1 MGATFELLKERCR
14 AAGVGEYEW
23 SRLLQDIG
31 EWVGG
36 SKSMLLGV
44 SPLGP
49 YRHSLDWNHNPEAA
63 ERYNSRYNLLDP
75 RAPFSKVTPLHVSQ
89 LGQQYVRNQDIE
101 KTEYFDAISL
111 FADVKD
117 SVHGIIADNAETG
130 RQTISVQRGF
140 AEDFFSATEAGRLQ
154 ALLPV
159 LEEAIRD
166 SLRIARILGS
176 QASHNGYAYLL
187 VDPGLNIQFFDCT
200 DDLPIFVD
208 GGSLGIAAGKLIT
221 PSAQVDL
228 ACSSAV
234 RKAVSGTRLD
244 LRLAGYELQFSPV
257 PEVLRW
263 CASHDS
269 AFLTIARRQG
279 HISTRAGLYA
289 LAHGFSDSESELL
302 AQLVENPDLRE
313 ASRVLGKSYETVR
326 WHVKNMLDKSA
337 TTRRDAMLD
346 AARRG
351 KLD

>member
-1 MGATFELLKERCR
+1 MGATFELLSKRCR

-49 YRHSLDWNHNPEAA
+49 YRHSLDWNHNPEAT
-63 ERYNSRYNLLDP
+63 ERYNGRYNLLDP
-75 RAPFSKVTPLHVSQ
+75 RAPFSKVTPLHVCQ
-89 LGQQYVRNQDIE
+89 LGQQYVRNEAIVA
-101 KTEYFDAISL
+101 TEYFDAISL

-117 SVHGIIADNAETG
+117 SVHGIIADSAETG

-140 AEDFFSATEAGRLQ
+140 ADDFFSDTEAERLQ

-176 QASHNGYAYLL
+176 QASDNGYAYLL
-187 VDPGLNIQFFDCT
+187 IDPGLNIQFFDCA
-200 DDLPIFVD
+200 DDLPILAD
-208 GGSLGIAAGKLIT
+208 GGPLGIAAGKLTT
-221 PSAQVDL
+221 PSVQVDL

-234 RKAVSGTRLD
+234 RSAVSGTRLD

-263 CASHDS
+263 SASDDS
-269 AFLTIARRQG
+269 AFLTIARRERQ
-279 HISTRAGLYA
+279 ISQRAGLYA
-289 LAHGFSDSESELL
+289 LAHDFSESESELL

-313 ASRVLGKSYETVR
+313 ASRVLGRSYETVR

-351 KLD
+351 SLD